1 MNRIFILALT
11 ACTLGFFVPA
21 HAQITYGLQQNV
33 IPWQEGLYLA
43 GYEVLSDTWIWA
55 DILEYAEGFGS
66 SHKVTPEK
74 RTKHSA
80 VDRCVL

>member
-1 MNRIFILALT
+1 MNRTFILTLT

-43 GYEVLSDTWIWA
+43 GYEVLSDTWIWEFTQGDA
-55 DILEYAEGFGS
+55 REA
-66 SHKVTPEK
+66 HKTF
-74 RTKHSA
+74 R
-80 VDRCVL
+80 R